1 MKTSKYLN
9 TILQFRYVFIK
20 IIDKQMLAIE
30 LLNNFIPEFCI
41 KKDLIE
47 GHCKDDGS
55 KSHHRDLHNSGA
67 VAPGIVKCR

>member
-1 MKTSKYLN
+1 
-9 TILQFRYVFIK
+9 
-20 IIDKQMLAIE
+20 MLAIE